1 MPTYDYKCL
10 ECGHKFEMFQ
20 SMTAEP
26 VNKCPECG
34 GKVKRLI
41 GAGAGA
47 IFKGSGF
54 YQTDYKNSSTKKP
67 SNDNGKKIDSK
78 NNTEKKESSKKINNE
93 KH

>member
-10 ECGHKFEMFQ
+10 ECNHTFEMFQ

-26 VNKCPECG
+26 IKNCPKCN

-41 GAGAGA
+41 GAGAGP

-54 YQTDYKNSSTKKP
+54 YQTDYKNNSSST
-67 SNDNGKKIDSK
+67 SNSN
-78 NNTEKKESSKKINNE
+78 KESTPVKDTKPANSNKPGTSTPKKD
-93 KH
+93 